1 VQSPDSL
8 RAGKVRRSSFWCL
21 TADCCCLTKTLS
33 PKAPMSTHVL
43 CSRMPYVDG
52 YITALYCIA
61 NLPSNKPNPPIPET
75 HWNTSN
81 RLPLGPSD
89 QTAPLST
96 NQSRVSR
103 PNSGSPGFAGGTSGA
118 SLDPRQGFCMADKEK
133 SSKPPDR
140 CAYAGRSA
148 SATKKL
154 GCGVG
159 GQNRRQVDHPRSG
172 VLGAEWL
179 NGRLQKV

>member
-1 VQSPDSL
+1 MIQSLSEPPECRVQTLSELERFDGSP
-8 RAGKVRRSSFWCL
+8 FWCL

-103 PNSGSPGFAGGTSGA
+103 PNSGSPGLLVAPLVTTRPLHGGQGKVKQATR
-118 SLDPRQGFCMADKEK
+118 SLCICRAIRFRHEK
-133 SSKPPDR
+133 SLVAALADR
-140 CAYAGRSA
+140 TDA
-148 SATKKL
+148 KL
-154 GCGVG
+154 ITHV
-159 GQNRRQVDHPRSG
+159 QVCLALSG
-172 VLGAEWL
+172 
-179 NGRLQKV
+179 